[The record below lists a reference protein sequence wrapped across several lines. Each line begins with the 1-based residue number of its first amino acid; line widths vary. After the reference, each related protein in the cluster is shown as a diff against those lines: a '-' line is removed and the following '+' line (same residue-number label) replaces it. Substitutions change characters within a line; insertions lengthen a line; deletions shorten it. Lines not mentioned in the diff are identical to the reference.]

1 MAKKFVNELAD
12 GEAVDEVFL
21 ASEKQLRPN
30 RNGDL
35 YLQLRIS
42 DRTGSITAMMW
53 NAKQRQYDAF
63 NNGDYVRVKGT
74 AQLYNGGMQVIAKG
88 VDREDQAGVDES
100 EFRTLTDVAVDN
112 MIGRVSEIL
121 RNLKNVHLRNLAE
134 CFLVD
139 EPLMQQIRSAP
150 AGIKNHHAY
159 RGGLLEHILS
169 MMEICLTVAPRYDG
183 VDPDLLVMG
192 AFIHDIGKVEELTYQ
207 PDLGYSDAG
216 QLIGHI
222 VQGIQILDRKI
233 EECNQQSDDVI
244 PAMVANQLR
253 HLVVSHHGHYEFGS
267 PKLPMTLEAIV
278 LHHLDNLDSKV
289 HCAQQLIHEDA
300 NTESAWT
307 VYNPA
312 FGRKSIKVTRNRMG
326 HLEIAQSNVSRC
338 AIAWS
343 FPGGLVTLRLF
354 VVPVWPYGS

>member
-12 GEAVDEVFL
+12 GEAIDEIFL

-42 DRTGSITAMMW
+42 DKTGSITAMMW

-63 NNGDYVRVKGT
+63 NNGDYVRVRGT
-74 AQLYNGGMQVIAKG
+74 AQLYNGGMQIIAKG
-88 VDREDQAGVDES
+88 VDREDKTKVDEA
-100 EFRTLTDVAVDN
+100 EFMTLTDVAVEK
-112 MIGRVSEIL
+112 MIGRMSEIL
-121 RNLKNVHLRNLAE
+121 RNMRNVYLRNLAE
-134 CFLVD
+134 CFLID
-139 EPLMQQIRSAP
+139 EKLMQNIRSAP

-159 RGGLLEHILS
+159 RGGLLEHMLS
-169 MMEICLTVAPRYDG
+169 LMEICLSVGPRYKG
-183 VDPDLLVMG
+183 VDTDLLVMG
-192 AFIHDIGKVEELTYQ
+192 AFVHDIGKVDELTYQ

-233 EECNQQSDDVI
+233 EQCNQQSDDTI
-244 PAMVANQLR
+244 PTNLANQLR
-253 HLVVSHHGHYEFGS
+253 HMIVSHHGQYEFGS

-289 HCAQQLIHEDA
+289 HCARQMIDEDA
-300 NTESAWT
+300 NTESVWT
-307 VYNPA
+307 VFNPA
-312 FGRKSIKVTRNRMG
+312 FGRKIYK
-326 HLEIAQSNVSRC
+326 
-338 AIAWS
+338 
-343 FPGGLVTLRLF
+343 GGQE
-354 VVPVWPYGS
+354 

>member
-12 GEAVDEVFL
+12 GEAIDEVFL

-42 DRTGSITAMMW
+42 DKTGSITAMMW

-88 VDREDQAGVDES
+88 VDREDKSKIDES
-100 EFRTLTDVAVDN
+100 EFLTLTEVVVEK
-112 MIGRVSEIL
+112 MIGRVSELL
-121 RNLKNVHLRNLAE
+121 RGLKNVHLRNLAE
-134 CFLVD
+134 CFLID
-139 EPLMQQIRSAP
+139 EKLMHKIRSAP

-169 MMEICLTVAPRYDG
+169 MMEICLSVAPRYQG
-183 VDPDLLVMG
+183 VDADLLLMG
-192 AFIHDIGKVEELTYQ
+192 AFVHDIGKVEELTYE

-222 VQGIQILDRKI
+222 VQGVQILDRKI
-233 EECNQQSDDVI
+233 AECNQQSDDPI
-244 PAMVANQLR
+244 PENFANQLR
-253 HLVVSHHGHYEFGS
+253 HMVVSHHGHYEFGS
-267 PKLPMTLEAIV
+267 PKLPMTLEAII

-289 HCAQQLIHEDA
+289 HCARQLIDEDA

-307 VYNPA
+307 VFNPA
-312 FGRKSIKVTRNRMG
+312 FGRKIYKG
-326 HLEIAQSNVSRC
+326 DLE
-338 AIAWS
+338 
-343 FPGGLVTLRLF
+343 
-354 VVPVWPYGS
+354 